1 MRSGGAGGAA
11 EMGYHWDFTFLTR
24 YTRLFVTGAEV
35 TVGFTFGTVLLA
47 LLLGLLLGLGRL
59 TRSRLLNLP
68 LVSFIELFRCTPLL
82 VQIVWFY
89 YALPIVLGIN
99 LPAWFAAGIGLSLY
113 MGAFTTEIVRA
124 GLLSIDSG
132 QWQAA
137 SALGLS
143 RLLALRLVIIPQAMR
158 RMVPPLVSQAVL
170 QLKNTALLSIVAVP
184 ELMQRSSVIVSD
196 TFRPLEVYSLLA
208 AIYFV
213 LLFPIVMLSKRLEV
227 RFQ

>member
-1 MRSGGAGGAA
+1 MA
-11 EMGYHWDFTFLTR
+11 YHWDFSAVVDPPS
-24 YTRLFVTGAEV
+24 YWVAGAAI
-35 TVGFTFGTVLLA
+35 TVAYAAATTTAGCAIGVVLAPALLA
-47 LLLGLLLGLGRL
+47 RN
-59 TRSRLLNLP
+59 RLLRLP
-68 LVSFIELFRCTPLL
+68 VQAYVQLFRCTPLL

>member
-1 MRSGGAGGAA
+1 MA
-11 EMGYHWDFTFLTR
+11 YQWDFSAVLSSPGFW
-24 YTRLFVTGAEV
+24 VEGALV
-35 TVGFTFGTVLLA
+35 TVAYAAATTAAGCLIGVVLAPALLA
-47 LLLGLLLGLGRL
+47 
-59 TRSRLLNLP
+59 RSRLVRLP
-68 LVSFIELFRCTPLL
+68 VQGYVQLFRCTPLL

-124 GLLSIDSG
+124 GLLSIENG

-143 RLLALRLVIIPQAMR
+143 QLQALRFVVIPQAMR
-158 RMVPPLVSQAVL
+158 RMIPPLVSQAVL

-196 TFRPLEVYSLLA
+196 TFRPLEVYTLLA

-213 LLFPIVMLSKRLEV
+213 LLFPMVLLSKRLEL

>member
-1 MRSGGAGGAA
+1 MA
-11 EMGYHWDFTFLTR
+11 YHWDFSAVLSTPGFW
-24 YTRLFVTGAEV
+24 VEGALI
-35 TVGFTFGTVLLA
+35 TVAYAAATTAIGCVIGVVLAPA
-47 LLLGLLLGLGRL
+47 LLV
-59 TRSRLLNLP
+59 RSRLVHL
-68 LVSFIELFRCTPLL
+68 LVQGYVQLFRCTPLL

-124 GLLSIDSG
+124 GLLSIDDG

-137 SALGLS
+137 SALGLP
-143 RLLALRLVIIPQAMR
+143 RLKALRFVIIPQAMR
-158 RMVPPLVSQAVL
+158 RMIPPLVSQAVL

-196 TFRPLEVYSLLA
+196 TFRPLEVYSTLA

-213 LLFPIVMLSKRLEV
+213 LLFPMVMLSKRLEL